1 MYQNLDINNKKDLDQ
16 IYKLGVALAH
26 PIRIAILSQLK
37 SSETSV
43 IELARKNMVSVS
55 SIMFHLNLLKEAG
68 LINIVTTETKRGK
81 KRIANRACFNANINM
96 FVDNPQIYNNEKY
109 YESMPVGCFT
119 DAQFGNK
126 SGFLGKDRVLA
137 LYGDGPFIPER
148 FDARLVYL
156 NYGYVEYSFN
166 NGKFRDKDPLEISFT
181 LEICSEAPYYN
192 NTFKSDITFYI
203 NNKKILTYTSPGDFG
218 GRKGKFAPSFQSL
231 NSSQFGLLKNIIVN
245 KEGVFLDNVKI
256 DIEITIDDLK
266 INESNCI
273 KFKIESKLDDENP
286 GGFNIFGKG
295 SGDFQQDI
303 EMNVIYVNKE

>member
-1 MYQNLDINNKKDLDQ
+1 MYQNLDINNENDLEQ
-16 IYKLGVALAH
+16 IYKLGVALAS
-26 PIRIAILSQLK
+26 PVRVAILSQLK

-55 SIMFHLNLLKEAG
+55 SIMFHLNLLKEAK
-68 LINIVTTETKRGK
+68 LINIVTTKTNKGN
-81 KRIANRACFNANINM
+81 KRIVNRSCFNANLSM
-96 FVDNPQIYNNEKY
+96 FVDNPIIFNNEKY

-119 DAQFGNK
+119 DAEFGDK
-126 SGFLGKDRVLA
+126 SGFLGENAVIA
-137 LYGDGPFIPER
+137 LYGDGPFVPER
-148 FDARLVYL
+148 FNARLVYL
-156 NYGYVEYSFN
+156 NYGFVEYSFN
-166 NGKFRDKDPLEISFT
+166 NGKFRNKEPLEISFT

-192 NTFKSDITFYI
+192 NNFKSDITFYI

-218 GRKGKFAPSFQSL
+218 GRKGKFAPDFQSL

-245 KEGVFLDNVKI
+245 KNGVYLENTKI
-256 DIEITIDDLK
+256 DSNITIDDLK

-273 KFKIESKLDDENP
+273 KLKIESNLNDENP

-303 EMNVIYVNKE
+303 EMNVIYVDK

>member
-1 MYQNLDINNKKDLDQ
+1 MYQNLDVNNENDLEQ
-16 IYKLGVALAH
+16 IYKLGVALAS
-26 PIRIAILSQLK
+26 PVRVAILSQLK

-55 SIMFHLNLLKEAG
+55 SIMFHLNLLKEAK
-68 LINIVTTETKRGK
+68 LINIVTTKTSKGN
-81 KRIANRACFNANINM
+81 KRIVNRSCFNANLSM
-96 FVDNPQIYNNEKY
+96 FVDNPIVFNNKKY

-119 DAQFGNK
+119 DAEFGDK
-126 SGFLGKDRVLA
+126 SGFLGENAVIA
-137 LYGDGPFIPER
+137 LYGDGPFVPER
-148 FDARLVYL
+148 FNARLVYL

-166 NGKFRDKDPLEISFT
+166 NGKFRNKEPLEISFT

-192 NTFKSDITFYI
+192 NNFKSDITFYI

-218 GRKGKFAPSFQSL
+218 GRKGKFAPDFQSL

-245 KEGVFLDNVKI
+245 KNGVYLENTKI
-256 DIEITIDDLK
+256 DSNITIDDLK

-273 KFKIESKLDDENP
+273 KLKIESNLNDENP

-303 EMNVIYVNKE
+303 EMNVIYVDK